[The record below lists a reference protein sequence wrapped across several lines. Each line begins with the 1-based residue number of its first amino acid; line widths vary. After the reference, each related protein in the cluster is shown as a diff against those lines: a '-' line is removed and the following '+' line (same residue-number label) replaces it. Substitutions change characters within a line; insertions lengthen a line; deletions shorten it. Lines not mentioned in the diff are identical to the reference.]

1 MLQGLSPV
9 HAQMWAAG
17 FAVPVSAS
25 VAMGRGPTVE
35 VVLDAGAH
43 DQAWVRLVRAAEEVP
58 AALDVAASRSG
69 TTDGERLLQTR
80 HRQSKPSP
88 GADVDGVSPIPVQMC
103 KGVSPAPVQMWAGP
117 APVQMC
123 CSMCAG

>member
-1 MLQGLSPV
+1 
-9 HAQMWAAG
+9 MWAAG

-69 TTDGERLLQTR
+69 TADGERLLQTR
-80 HRQSKPSP
+80 HRQNKPSP
-88 GADVDGVSPIPVQMC
+88 GADVGGVSPIPVQMC
-103 KGVSPAPVQMWAGP
+103 KGVSRAPVQMWAGP
-117 APVQMC
+117 APVQKC